1 LVENLPGSLQRL
13 PKGQDRRQAE
23 MLSRDRREKIL
34 VAMAEIVAKRGY
46 QGTTVEHIVKRAGVA
61 RNTFYEY
68 FKNREACLLAGF
80 EEALA
85 ELTARATAAAGEE
98 TEWPLQVRAALSV
111 LMQWV
116 AENPALART
125 CLVESMT
132 AGPVALERYEE
143 ALRRYAPLFALGR
156 DEPSAGGELP
166 DTLEDSIVGGIVWMI
181 HQRLLRGE
189 AEQVP
194 ALLPTILEFAL
205 GPYLGERAAAE
216 VAATAPTT

>member
-1 LVENLPGSLQRL
+1 
-13 PKGQDRRQAE
+13 
-23 MLSRDRREKIL
+23 MLSRNPREKIL

-61 RNTFYEY
+61 RNTFYEF

-85 ELTARATAAAGEE
+85 EVAARATAAAAEE
-98 TEWPLQVRAALSV
+98 TEWPQQVRAALQV
-111 LMQWV
+111 LLDWV

-132 AGPVALERYEE
+132 AGPEALERYENV
-143 ALRRYAPLFALGR
+143 LREYAPLFELGR
-156 DEPSAGGELP
+156 ENPAASELP
-166 DTLEDSIVGGIVWMI
+166 DTLEDSIVGGIVWMV

-189 AEQVP
+189 ADQVP
-194 ALLPTILEFAL
+194 ALLPTMLEFAL
-205 GPYLGERAAAE
+205 TPYLGEQAAAE
-216 VAATAPTT
+216 IAATANA

>member
-1 LVENLPGSLQRL
+1 METLPGIFERL
-13 PKGQDRRQAE
+13 PKGQDRQQAE
-23 MLSRDRREKIL
+23 LLSRDRREKIL

-80 EEALA
+80 EEALGEVA
-85 ELTARATAAAGEE
+85 ERATAAADAES
-98 TEWPLQVRAALSV
+98 EWPQQVRAALDVV
-111 LMQWV
+111 LHWV

-132 AGPVALERYEE
+132 AGPEALERYEQV
-143 ALRRYAPLFALGR
+143 LSGYAPLFALGR
-156 DEPSAGGELP
+156 QNSATSELP

-181 HQRLLRGE
+181 HQRLLHGE
-189 AEQVP
+189 ADQVP
-194 ALLPTILEFAL
+194 GLQPTMLEFAL
-205 GPYLGERAAAE
+205 APYLGERAAAE
-216 VAATAPTT
+216 VAATAA

>member
-1 LVENLPGSLQRL
+1 
-13 PKGQDRRQAE
+13 

-46 QGTTVEHIVKRAGVA
+46 QATTVEHIVKRAGVA

-80 EEALA
+80 EEALD
-85 ELTARATAAAGEE
+85 EVTERATAAAAEE
-98 TEWPLQVRAALSV
+98 TEWPLQVRAALEV
-111 LMQWV
+111 LLRWV

-132 AGPVALERYEE
+132 AGPEGLERYEK
-143 ALRRYAPLFALGR
+143 ALQTYAPLFARGR
-156 DEPSAGGELP
+156 ANPEASEELP
-166 DTLEDSIVGGIVWMI
+166 ETLEDSLVGGIVWMI

-189 AEQVP
+189 ADQVP
-194 ALLPTILEFAL
+194 ALLPTMLEFAL
-205 GPYLGERAAAE
+205 APYLGEEGAAA
-216 VAATAPTT
+216 VAATPPAS